1 MTHYRERLVVPARWW
16 MLLVGLAASV
26 WLVYE
31 LPFGPS
37 VSLPSAGAVLVLG
50 AAALLAYGRLAI
62 VVDDDGVSV
71 GRARLPLTAVGPA
84 EALTGEDAR
93 AARGPGLDR
102 RAYVAIRGYVPGVV
116 RIGVDDTADPTPYW
130 LVSTR
135 RPERLVAELEAARQ
149 TTTGR

>member
-16 MLLVGLAASV
+16 LLLAGLAASA
-26 WLVYE
+26 WLVYHQAY
-31 LPFGPS
+31 GWG
-37 VSLPSAGAVLVLG
+37 VSLPVAGGVFALG
-50 AAALLAYGRLAI
+50 GVALLAYGRLAI
-62 VVDDDGVSV
+62 AVGADGVSV
-71 GRARLPLTAVGPA
+71 GRARLPLTALGSA

-93 AARGPGLDR
+93 EARGPGLDR

-116 RIGVDDTADPTPYW
+116 RIGVDDAADPTPYW

-149 TTTGR
+149 TAGR

>member
-1 MTHYRERLVVPARWW
+1 MTAYRERLVVPARWW
-16 MLLVGLAASV
+16 LLLAGLAASV

-31 LPFGPS
+31 LPFGPR
-37 VSLPSAGAVLVLG
+37 VSLPSTGAVLLLG
-50 AAALLAYGRLAI
+50 GAALLLYGRLSIA
-62 VVDDDGVSV
+62 VGPDGVRV
-71 GRARLPLTAVGPA
+71 GRARLPLTAVGTA
-84 EALTGEDAR
+84 EALTGDEAR

-116 RIGVDDTADPTPYW
+116 RIGVDDDADPTPYW

-149 TTTGR
+149 TAGR